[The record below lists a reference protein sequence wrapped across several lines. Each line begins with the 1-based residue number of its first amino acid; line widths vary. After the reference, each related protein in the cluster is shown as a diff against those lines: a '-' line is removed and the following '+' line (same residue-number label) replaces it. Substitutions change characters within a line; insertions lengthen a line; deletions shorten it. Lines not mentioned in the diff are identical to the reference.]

1 MALEEVRKPE
11 DTRQPEETR
20 KLDEAGALGEA
31 GNLEAR
37 KEKAHGR
44 EQEKKQHG
52 AGKLL
57 AWERIMLLMD
67 KDTFVETDVYL
78 EHRCPYFGMD
88 KNKVEGDGVIAGY
101 GKVNGRTVCVY
112 AQDFTVFGGSISEMN
127 ARKISNIQNKALQ
140 MEVPIVGLFDSGGA
154 RVQEGILGL
163 SGHGNIFYNNVKA
176 SGKIPQISAIMGTC
190 AGGASYSPA
199 LTDFIIM
206 VDETSNMFI
215 TGPKVVKAAIGQT
228 VTMDELGGAE
238 IHARIS
244 GMADHVAEDD
254 EDCIGYI
261 KRLLSYLPDN
271 FHERPERAK
280 EYTFHEERGKTIAS
294 LMPES
299 KRHAYDMHK
308 IIDCLIDE
316 GSGLE
321 IKEKFASNIITMLAR
336 VGGYPV
342 GIIANQSAQMAGCI
356 DINAADKA
364 AGFIRVCDSFNIPL
378 LNLVDVSGFYPGKE
392 QEQGGIIRHGA
403 KMLFAYS
410 EAEVLKITVILRKA
424 YGGSYLAMCSKEL
437 GADVVYAWPGAEIAV
452 MSAEAAV
459 DVLFKNADSGQR
471 EQYLREYGEQ
481 FLNPFE
487 AAHMGYVDEVIEPQA
502 TRANIMNILE
512 LHPAK
517 RAAERKTAHGNI
529 PL

>member
-1 MALEEVRKPE
+1 MALEEELRNLEVRK
-11 DTRQPEETR
+11 D
-20 KLDEAGALGEA
+20 KV
-31 GNLEAR
+31 
-37 KEKAHGR
+37 HGR
-44 EQEKKQHG
+44 EREAKQHA
-52 AGKLL
+52 AGKLS
-57 AWERIMLLMD
+57 AWERIQLLMD
-67 KDTFVETDVYL
+67 EGTFVETDVYL

-88 KNKVEGDGVIAGY
+88 KNKTEGDGVIAGY
-101 GKVNGRTVCVY
+101 GKIDGRTVCVY
-112 AQDFTVFGGSISEMN
+112 AQDFTVFGGSVSEMN

-140 MEVPIVGLFDSGGA
+140 MEVPVIGLFDSGGA

-238 IHARIS
+238 VHARIS
-244 GMADHVAEDD
+244 GMADHVAAND
-254 EDCIGYI
+254 EDCIRYI
-261 KRLLSYLPDN
+261 RRLLQYLPDN
-271 FHERPERAK
+271 FHERPARA
-280 EYTFHEERGKTIAS
+280 ENYTFNSERGKNIAS
-294 LMPES
+294 LIPES
-299 KRHAYDMHK
+299 RRHSYDMHK
-308 IIDCLIDE
+308 IIDCIIDE

-336 VGGYPV
+336 AGGYPI
-342 GIIANQSAQMAGCI
+342 GIVANQSSQMAGCI

-437 GADVVYAWPGAEIAV
+437 GADVVYAWPKAEIAV

-459 DVLFKNADSGQR
+459 DVLFKNADESRR
-471 EQYLREYGEQ
+471 EQYLREYGQQ

-487 AAHMGYVDEVIEPQA
+487 AAHMGYVDEVIDPHL
-502 TRANIMNILE
+502 TRENIIKILE
-512 LHPAK
+512 LYPADK
-517 RAAERKTAHGNI
+517 AAEKKTAHGNI

>member
-1 MALEEVRKPE
+1 MALEEELR
-11 DTRQPEETR
+11 
-20 KLDEAGALGEA
+20 
-31 GNLEAR
+31 NLEIR
-37 KEKAHGR
+37 KEKVHGSKR
-44 EQEKKQHG
+44 QEKQHG
-52 AGKLL
+52 AGKLS
-57 AWERIMLLMD
+57 AWERIQLLMD
-67 KDTFVETDVYL
+67 KDTFVETEVYL
-78 EHRCPYFGMD
+78 EHRCAYFGMD
-88 KNKVEGDGVIAGY
+88 KNKTEGDGVIAGY
-101 GKVNGRTVCVY
+101 GKVEGRTVCVY

-140 MEVPIVGLFDSGGA
+140 MEVPVIGLFDSGGA

-244 GMADHVAEDD
+244 GMADHVAAND
-254 EDCIGYI
+254 EDCIRYI
-261 KRLLSYLPDN
+261 KRLLQYLPDN
-271 FHERPERAK
+271 FHERPARAK
-280 EYTFHEERGKTIAS
+280 DYTYNAERGKSIAS
-294 LMPES
+294 LIPES
-299 KRHAYDMHK
+299 RRHSYDMHK
-308 IIDCLIDE
+308 IIDCIIDE

-342 GIIANQSAQMAGCI
+342 GIVANQSARMAGCI

-437 GADVVYAWPGAEIAV
+437 GADVVYAWPRAEIAV

-459 DVLFKNADSGQR
+459 DVLFKNAGESRR
-471 EQYLREYGEQ
+471 EQYLKEYGQQ

-487 AAHMGYVDEVIEPQA
+487 AAHMGYVDEVIDPHL
-502 TRANIMNILE
+502 TRENIIRILD
-512 LHPAK
+512 LYPAK
-517 RAAERKTAHGNI
+517 KAAKKKTAHGNI

>member
-1 MALEEVRKPE
+1 MALEEELKNLEVRKSE
-11 DTRQPEETR
+11 V
-20 KLDEAGALGEA
+20 
-31 GNLEAR
+31 
-37 KEKAHGR
+37 HGR
-44 EQEKKQHG
+44 ERVARQH
-52 AGKLL
+52 ASGKLS
-57 AWERIMLLMD
+57 AWERIQLLMD
-67 KDTFVETDVYL
+67 KGTFVETDVYL
-78 EHRCPYFGMD
+78 EHRCSYFGMD
-88 KNKVEGDGVIAGY
+88 KNKTEGDGVIAGY
-101 GKVNGRTVCVY
+101 GKVEGRTVCVY

-163 SGHGNIFYNNVKA
+163 SGHGNIFFNNVKA
-176 SGKIPQISAIMGTC
+176 SGKIPQISAIMGSC

-244 GMADHVAEDD
+244 GMADHVAKDD
-254 EDCIGYI
+254 EDCIRYI
-261 KRLLSYLPDN
+261 RRLLQYLPDN
-271 FHERPERAK
+271 FHESPARAG
-280 EYTFHEERGKTIAS
+280 EYTFNGERGKTIAS
-294 LMPES
+294 VIPES

-342 GIIANQSAQMAGCI
+342 GIIANQSSRMAGCI

-364 AGFIRVCDSFNIPL
+364 AGFIRVCDSFNLPL

-437 GADVVYAWPGAEIAV
+437 GADVVYAWPKAEIAV

-459 DVLFKNADSGQR
+459 DVLFKNADGEQR
-471 EQYLREYGEQ
+471 QRYLKEYCRQ

-487 AAHMGYVDEVIEPQA
+487 AAHMGYVDEVIDPHL
-502 TRANIMNILE
+502 TRENIIKVLE
-512 LHPAK
+512 LYPGK
-517 RAAERKTAHGNI
+517 KAAPKKTAHGNI

>member
-1 MALEEVRKPE
+1 MALEEELKNLEVRKSE
-11 DTRQPEETR
+11 V
-20 KLDEAGALGEA
+20 
-31 GNLEAR
+31 
-37 KEKAHGR
+37 HGR
-44 EQEKKQHG
+44 ERVARQH
-52 AGKLL
+52 ASGKLS
-57 AWERIMLLMD
+57 AWERIQLLMD
-67 KDTFVETDVYL
+67 KGTFVETDVYL
-78 EHRCPYFGMD
+78 EHRCSYFGMD
-88 KNKVEGDGVIAGY
+88 KNKTEGDGVIAGY
-101 GKVNGRTVCVY
+101 GKVEGRTVCVY

-163 SGHGNIFYNNVKA
+163 SGHGNIFFNNVKA
-176 SGKIPQISAIMGTC
+176 SGKIPQISAIMGSC

-244 GMADHVAEDD
+244 GMADHVAKDD
-254 EDCIGYI
+254 EDCIRYI
-261 KRLLSYLPDN
+261 RRLLQYLPDN
-271 FHERPERAK
+271 FHESPARAG
-280 EYTFHEERGKTIAS
+280 EYTFNGERGKTIAS
-294 LMPES
+294 VIPES

-342 GIIANQSAQMAGCI
+342 GIIANQSSRMAGCI

-364 AGFIRVCDSFNIPL
+364 AGFIRVCDSFNLPL

-437 GADVVYAWPGAEIAV
+437 GADVVYAWPKAEIAV

-459 DVLFKNADSGQR
+459 DVLFKNADGEQR
-471 EQYLREYGEQ
+471 QHYLKEYCRQ

-487 AAHMGYVDEVIEPQA
+487 AAHMGYVDEVIDPHL
-502 TRANIMNILE
+502 TRENIIKVLE
-512 LHPAK
+512 LYPGKKAAAK
-517 RAAERKTAHGNI
+517 KTAHGNI